1 MYHLLSVSSAMLIS
15 FLIGLLFAAM
25 CAIVGRQKGYS
36 TALCILLGFFGRLIC
51 LLILILLPDRM
62 QEQYESDHLKQE
74 LSSLRQRMAELEQ
87 ALEPTPAPEPAA
99 PAITPVQVR
108 VSRPRASFDVDLGPD
123 HTEVKEG
130 GSEPIEPLIVGPGGT
145 FGQNPLRPA
154 PRPAPQPIVQD
165 AVETDA
171 SDFFAKAA
179 QPVQPAVCSH

>member
-99 PAITPVQVR
+99 PAADAQAAPPKRPPLPSFPPGRRRSSPAPGVAATRRAIGIPATPVACRFNMNMNKYRRCRYVCC
-108 VSRPRASFDVDLGPD
+108 A
-123 HTEVKEG
+123 
-130 GSEPIEPLIVGPGGT
+130 EP
-145 FGQNPLRPA
+145 
-154 PRPAPQPIVQD
+154 
-165 AVETDA
+165 
-171 SDFFAKAA
+171 
-179 QPVQPAVCSH
+179 

>member
-87 ALEPTPAPEPAA
+87 ALEPTPSPGACRPGSGCSSSAPQASAGRPC
-99 PAITPVQVR
+99 R
-108 VSRPRASFDVDLGPD
+108 LSRPDGGGHRLPPVWPPP
-123 HTEVKEG
+123 EG
-130 GSEPIEPLIVGPGGT
+130 QSGFL
-145 FGQNPLRPA
+145 LRLW
-154 PRPAPQPIVQD
+154 
-165 AVETDA
+165 
-171 SDFFAKAA
+171 
-179 QPVQPAVCSH
+179 PAVSI

>member
-99 PAITPVQVR
+99 PAADAQAAPPSVRRTPLPSFPPGRRRSSPAPGVAATRRAIGIPATPVACRFNMNMNKYRRCRYVCC
-108 VSRPRASFDVDLGPD
+108 A
-123 HTEVKEG
+123 
-130 GSEPIEPLIVGPGGT
+130 EP
-145 FGQNPLRPA
+145 
-154 PRPAPQPIVQD
+154 
-165 AVETDA
+165 
-171 SDFFAKAA
+171 
-179 QPVQPAVCSH
+179 

>member
-87 ALEPTPAPEPAA
+87 ALEPTPTPEPAA
-99 PAITPVQVR
+99 PAADAQAAPPKL
-108 VSRPRASFDVDLGPD
+108 S
-123 HTEVKEG
+123 
-130 GSEPIEPLIVGPGGT
+130 LIH
-145 FGQNPLRPA
+145 
-154 PRPAPQPIVQD
+154 I
-165 AVETDA
+165 
-171 SDFFAKAA
+171 
-179 QPVQPAVCSH
+179 

>member
-99 PAITPVQVR
+99 PAADAQAAPPSPAPGVAATRRAIGIPATPVACRFNMNMNKYRRCRYVCC
-108 VSRPRASFDVDLGPD
+108 A
-123 HTEVKEG
+123 
-130 GSEPIEPLIVGPGGT
+130 EP
-145 FGQNPLRPA
+145 
-154 PRPAPQPIVQD
+154 
-165 AVETDA
+165 
-171 SDFFAKAA
+171 
-179 QPVQPAVCSH
+179 

>member
-99 PAITPVQVR
+99 PAADAQAASPK
-108 VSRPRASFDVDLGPD
+108 RPPD
-123 HTEVKEG
+123 
-130 GSEPIEPLIVGPGGT
+130 
-145 FGQNPLRPA
+145 A
-154 PRPAPQPIVQD
+154 
-165 AVETDA
+165 
-171 SDFFAKAA
+171 
-179 QPVQPAVCSH
+179 PAVFPARTEEVIACPRCGRHQKGNRDSCYACGLPFQYEHE

>member
-99 PAITPVQVR
+99 PAADAQAAPPKL
-108 VSRPRASFDVDLGPD
+108 S
-123 HTEVKEG
+123 
-130 GSEPIEPLIVGPGGT
+130 LIH
-145 FGQNPLRPA
+145 
-154 PRPAPQPIVQD
+154 I
-165 AVETDA
+165 
-171 SDFFAKAA
+171 
-179 QPVQPAVCSH
+179 

>member
-99 PAITPVQVR
+99 PAADAQAAPPK
-108 VSRPRASFDVDLGPD
+108 RPPD
-123 HTEVKEG
+123 
-130 GSEPIEPLIVGPGGT
+130 
-145 FGQNPLRPA
+145 A
-154 PRPAPQPIVQD
+154 
-165 AVETDA
+165 
-171 SDFFAKAA
+171 
-179 QPVQPAVCSH
+179 PAVFPARTDEVIACPRCGRREGEGVPLSKLQKLGLYKNYNSTTIGYHGDPAEEADRQPNTLKIVKK

>member
-74 LSSLRQRMAELEQ
+74 LSSLRQRIRAMSGSRSTA
-87 ALEPTPAPEPAA
+87 
-99 PAITPVQVR
+99 
-108 VSRPRASFDVDLGPD
+108 SRPISCPNRHNRKLNQ
-123 HTEVKEG
+123 KE
-130 GSEPIEPLIVGPGGT
+130 
-145 FGQNPLRPA
+145 
-154 PRPAPQPIVQD
+154 
-165 AVETDA
+165 
-171 SDFFAKAA
+171 
-179 QPVQPAVCSH
+179 

>member
-51 LLILILLPDRM
+51 LLIQILLPDRM

-99 PAITPVQVR
+99 PAARSRRSGASRRGCSSSAPQASAGR
-108 VSRPRASFDVDLGPD
+108 PCRLSRPDGGGHRLPPVWPPP
-123 HTEVKEG
+123 EG
-130 GSEPIEPLIVGPGGT
+130 QSGFL
-145 FGQNPLRPA
+145 LRLW
-154 PRPAPQPIVQD
+154 
-165 AVETDA
+165 
-171 SDFFAKAA
+171 
-179 QPVQPAVCSH
+179 PAVSI

>member
-87 ALEPTPAPEPAA
+87 ALEPTPARSLPPRQRMLKQRPPSVRRTPPPCSPPGRRRSSPAPGVA
-99 PAITPVQVR
+99 ATRRAIGIPATPVACRFNMNMNKYRRCRYVCC
-108 VSRPRASFDVDLGPD
+108 A
-123 HTEVKEG
+123 
-130 GSEPIEPLIVGPGGT
+130 EP
-145 FGQNPLRPA
+145 
-154 PRPAPQPIVQD
+154 
-165 AVETDA
+165 
-171 SDFFAKAA
+171 
-179 QPVQPAVCSH
+179 

>member
-99 PAITPVQVR
+99 PAADAQAAPPK
-108 VSRPRASFDVDLGPD
+108 RPPDAPAVFPARTEEVIACPRCGRHQKGNRASCYACGLLFRYE
-123 HTEVKEG
+123 HE
-130 GSEPIEPLIVGPGGT
+130 
-145 FGQNPLRPA
+145 
-154 PRPAPQPIVQD
+154 
-165 AVETDA
+165 
-171 SDFFAKAA
+171 
-179 QPVQPAVCSH
+179 

>member
-87 ALEPTPAPEPAA
+87 ALEPTPAPELPPRQRMLKQRPPSVRRTPLPSFPPGRRRSSPAPGVA
-99 PAITPVQVR
+99 ATRRAIGIPATPVACRFNMNMNKYRRCRYVCC
-108 VSRPRASFDVDLGPD
+108 A
-123 HTEVKEG
+123 
-130 GSEPIEPLIVGPGGT
+130 EP
-145 FGQNPLRPA
+145 
-154 PRPAPQPIVQD
+154 
-165 AVETDA
+165 
-171 SDFFAKAA
+171 
-179 QPVQPAVCSH
+179 

>member
-99 PAITPVQVR
+99 PAADAQAAPPKR
-108 VSRPRASFDVDLGPD
+108 PPDAPCRLSRPDGGGHRLPPVWPPP
-123 HTEVKEG
+123 EG
-130 GSEPIEPLIVGPGGT
+130 QSGFL
-145 FGQNPLRPA
+145 LRLW
-154 PRPAPQPIVQD
+154 
-165 AVETDA
+165 
-171 SDFFAKAA
+171 
-179 QPVQPAVCSH
+179 PAVSI

>member
-87 ALEPTPAPEPAA
+87 ALEPTPAQASAGRPC
-99 PAITPVQVR
+99 R
-108 VSRPRASFDVDLGPD
+108 LSRPDGGGHRLPPVWPPP
-123 HTEVKEG
+123 EG
-130 GSEPIEPLIVGPGGT
+130 QSGFL
-145 FGQNPLRPA
+145 LRLW
-154 PRPAPQPIVQD
+154 
-165 AVETDA
+165 
-171 SDFFAKAA
+171 
-179 QPVQPAVCSH
+179 PAVSI

>member
-87 ALEPTPAPEPAA
+87 ALEPTPPPEPAA
-99 PAITPVQVR
+99 PAVFPARTEEVIAC
-108 VSRPRASFDVDLGPD
+108 PRCGRHQKGNRDSCYACGLPFQYE
-123 HTEVKEG
+123 HE
-130 GSEPIEPLIVGPGGT
+130 
-145 FGQNPLRPA
+145 
-154 PRPAPQPIVQD
+154 
-165 AVETDA
+165 
-171 SDFFAKAA
+171 
-179 QPVQPAVCSH
+179 

>member
-87 ALEPTPAPEPAA
+87 ALGRRRSSPAPGVAATRRAIGIPA
-99 PAITPVQVR
+99 TPVACRFNMNMNKYRRCRYVCC
-108 VSRPRASFDVDLGPD
+108 A
-123 HTEVKEG
+123 
-130 GSEPIEPLIVGPGGT
+130 EP
-145 FGQNPLRPA
+145 
-154 PRPAPQPIVQD
+154 
-165 AVETDA
+165 
-171 SDFFAKAA
+171 
-179 QPVQPAVCSH
+179 

>member
-74 LSSLRQRMAELEQ
+74 RMLKQRPPSVRRTPLPSFPPGRRRSS
-87 ALEPTPAPEPAA
+87 PAPGVAATRRAIGIPA
-99 PAITPVQVR
+99 TPVACRFNMNMNKYRRCRYVCC
-108 VSRPRASFDVDLGPD
+108 A
-123 HTEVKEG
+123 
-130 GSEPIEPLIVGPGGT
+130 EP
-145 FGQNPLRPA
+145 
-154 PRPAPQPIVQD
+154 
-165 AVETDA
+165 
-171 SDFFAKAA
+171 
-179 QPVQPAVCSH
+179 